1 MNSRRTIAQTLSQN
15 LSLKTASLIYLSF
28 FLIVVVSAGCTNS
41 EDFANPLDADNL
53 KTAGAPEMKLY
64 AGDREVRVTWIDTEQ
79 EGIKAYKIYRRSRS
93 NSDEPFAL
101 IATVDAPANE
111 FIDTDNIENDRLDEF
126 GRPLAYEYRISYI
139 DTNDV
144 ETPDPTNP
152 PDPNQEPF
160 RHWQTATVKPSIA
173 PSVPVVTLGDPV
185 DLTVNLFWS
194 DYELPNDFATFRV
207 YAAIDDGNTEY
218 PVFRQ
223 IAEIERD
230 DQGVIDKGYADIE
243 FRADGVTKIYRVA
256 AVDIFG
262 VEGITTISAT
272 SPNLPPAPP
281 SNVTAEYLFRSLFNN
296 KYDATISWTANTE
309 SDLAGYQ
316 IFTEDAEGNLFVRGT
331 ANRFETEITFPG
343 EDPPPGGETPFRTY
357 YITAYDNTPGPDGK
371 RDHSEMVMAEVE

>member
-1 MNSRRTIAQTLSQN
+1 MNSFHTIVQKLSHKSIVKITAQ
-15 LSLKTASLIYLSF
+15 IYLPTL
-28 FLIVVVSAGCTNS
+28 LILSVFAGCTNS

-53 KTAGAPEMKLY
+53 RTAGAPDLKLY
-64 AGDREVRVTWIDTEQ
+64 AGDREVRVTWIDSEQ
-79 EGIKAYKIYRRSRS
+79 EGIKAYKIYRRLRS
-93 NSDEPFAL
+93 DSDEPFVL

-126 GRPLAYEYRISYI
+126 GRPLAYAYRISYI

-152 PDPNQEPF
+152 PDPNQEPL
-160 RHWQTATVKPSIA
+160 RHWQIATVKPSIA
-173 PSVPVVTLGDPV
+173 PPAPVLTLGDPV
-185 DLTVNLFWS
+185 DLAVNIFWS
-194 DYELPNDFATFRV
+194 DYQFPNDFDTFRV
-207 YAAIDDGNTEY
+207 YAARDDGNTES
-218 PVFRQ
+218 PVFRL
-223 IAEIERD
+223 IAEIEREE
-230 DQGVIDKGYADIE
+230 KGYADKN
-243 FRADGVTKIYRVA
+243 FRADGVSKIYRVA

-343 EDPPPGGETPFRTY
+343 EDPPPGGEASVKTY

-371 RDHSEMVMAEVE
+371 RDHSELVMAQ

>member
-1 MNSRRTIAQTLSQN
+1 MNLFHTIVQKLSHKSIVKITAQ
-15 LSLKTASLIYLSF
+15 IYLPTL
-28 FLIVVVSAGCTNS
+28 LILSVFAGCTNS

-53 KTAGAPEMKLY
+53 RTAGAPDLKLY
-64 AGDREVRVTWIDTEQ
+64 AGDREVRVTWIDSEQ
-79 EGIKAYKIYRRSRS
+79 EGIKAYKIYKRLRS
-93 NSDEPFAL
+93 NSDEPFVL

-126 GRPLAYEYRISYI
+126 GRPLAYAYRISYI

-160 RHWQTATVKPSIA
+160 RHWQIATVKPSIA
-173 PSVPVVTLGDPV
+173 PPAPVVTLGDPV

-194 DYELPNDFATFRV
+194 DYEFPNDFDIFRV
-207 YAAIDDGNTEY
+207 YAAIDDGNTEP

-230 DQGVIDKGYADIE
+230 EKGYADKN
-243 FRADGVTKIYRVA
+243 FRADGVSKIYRVA

-262 VEGITTISAT
+262 VEGITTIFAT

-281 SNVTAEYLFRSLFNN
+281 SNVRAAYTSRSIFNN

-309 SDLAGYQ
+309 PDLAGYQ

-331 ANRFETEITFPG
+331 TNRFETEITFPG
-343 EDPPPGGETPFRTY
+343 EDPPPGGGVAFRTY

-371 RDHSEMVMAEVE
+371 RDHSELVEAR